1 MSRPAPVRRNGVD
14 LIQSN
19 QKGVLC
25 PLGSHALS
33 RPVNTGRRPSPD
45 LSLLCRRSAP
55 YPGLG
60 PPRPSGGHRR
70 TTTCRPA
77 ARRRGLNAQPP
88 SFSGSELPL
97 PPRHPFSS
105 HRRPTHGGA
114 AFFVFSLDVGG
125 PPAGGEASSYMHRA
139 GPRPRGSRSRAGGS
153 RGLLLAG
160 PARCA
165 IHSSSVNEWRVRSS
179 QGPRQ
184 ALAGSSHTVP
194 SRHGP
199 VPSPTT
205 AAPQAVPLLF
215 GFSLESALDVEPAG
229 GFPDMHCAGSS
240 PHAVLHHSPR
250 GRLQA
255 LPARCV
261 LREALD
267 RAVGA
272 SFSPPWLGTVH
283 TGGGGA
289 ALFGISLEAE
299 LDVEPAEASQ
309 ICTAPG
315 APSGSQAALDPRAR
329 PRHPLPARCVL
340 REAINGLDS
349 PGASIRVGSSCLGW
363 IPDRIGDSRSHRGG
377 PSGHGAFFSTPAAQ
391 AIGIGTA
398 RRLLL
403 RPVGRPRWRPLFPHM
418 PPASHLGRGEAF
430 DRYQKAPRRA
440 TRSNAIP
447 PSLSHS
453 GKALPFRHAWRGAPF
468 RLCLPP
474 AYRRWRGVRQL
485 PDTRMAP
492 RQAPA
497 YSTGHDP
504 TSITQPGAAPF
515 LLVSAP
521 AAKVRRGTSR

>member
-1 MSRPAPVRRNGVD
+1 MNEEVTPA
-14 LIQSN
+14 
-19 QKGVLC
+19 
-25 PLGSHALS
+25 
-33 RPVNTGRRPSPD
+33 
-45 LSLLCRRSAP
+45 RRSVAVRH
-55 YPGLG
+55 LI
-60 PPRPSGGHRR
+60 
-70 TTTCRPA
+70 
-77 ARRRGLNAQPP
+77 RG
-88 SFSGSELPL
+88 
-97 PPRHPFSS
+97 
-105 HRRPTHGGA
+105 
-114 AFFVFSLDVGG
+114 
-125 PPAGGEASSYMHRA
+125 ASY
-139 GPRPRGSRSRAGGS
+139 
-153 RGLLLAG
+153 
-160 PARCA
+160 
-165 IHSSSVNEWRVRSS
+165 EWRVRSG
-179 QGPRQ
+179 QGPGNT
-184 ALAGSSHTVP
+184 LATSSRTVP
-194 SRHGP
+194 SRHGS
-199 VPSPTT
+199 VPFSSYDSGTQCRPFSDSASGRSTSSRPEASQICT
-205 AAPQAVPLLF
+205 APGAA
-215 GFSLESALDVEPAG
+215 
-229 GFPDMHCAGSS
+229 

-447 PSLSHS
+447 PYLSHS
-453 GKALPFRHAWRGAPF
+453 GKALPFPPRLARRPFPTLPPACPPAVARRSTATGYTNGAAPGTCLLDRTRPHPHYPAWRGAFP
-468 RLCLPP
+468 LGLS
-474 AYRRWRGVRQL
+474 ARGEGS
-485 PDTRMAP
+485 P
-492 RQAPA
+492 RDF
-497 YSTGHDP
+497 TV
-504 TSITQPGAAPF
+504 TQ
-515 LLVSAP
+515 S
-521 AAKVRRGTSR
+521 KE